1 MVSKMTAF
9 YPASR
14 LPKEIQLD
22 YERYQN
28 LSIQAIFGHFQK
40 LWHEKRDSS
49 DNCPFGTSVHNG
61 LMKNSGFIGSYT
73 LFSLA
78 HLCFIQFLPIM

>member
-1 MVSKMTAF
+1 MVAKMTAF

-14 LPKEIQLD
+14 LQKEIQLD

-28 LSIQAIFGHFQK
+28 LSIQAIFEHFRK

-49 DNCPFGTSVHNG
+49 DNCPFGAPSEVKSE
-61 LMKNSGFIGSYT
+61 LSAE
-73 LFSLA
+73 FSISSIEIVL
-78 HLCFIQFLPIM
+78 LPSL